1 MILSLVLSS
10 IDGNWVDIGSFIT
23 GFIYII
29 WLRCSGS
36 RTVPFLSKN
45 TAFDFANGLSV
56 FPLILLTLSP
66 IASVLMK
73 GLVDASKISL
83 GVAGMF
89 SLFAILEDGTS
100 NKKAKPQPI
109 NQ

>member
-1 MILSLVLSS
+1 MTLSLILSS

-23 GFIYII
+23 GFVYII
-29 WLRCSGS
+29 WLRCRGS

-83 GVAGMF
+83 GVAGVF

-100 NKKAKPQPI
+100 SKKVRPS
-109 NQ
+109 